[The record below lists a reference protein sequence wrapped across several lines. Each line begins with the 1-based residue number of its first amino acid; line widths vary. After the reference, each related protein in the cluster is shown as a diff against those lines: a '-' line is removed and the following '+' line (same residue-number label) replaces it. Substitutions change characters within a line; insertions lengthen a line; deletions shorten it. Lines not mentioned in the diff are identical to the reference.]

1 MVRVKQLLVLLIIV
15 AAVAVG
21 ADRAAAWEAGQVLSS
36 KLAST
41 YNLDQ
46 MPAVQVRGVPFL
58 TQWGSGQYEE
68 IDAQLPV
75 ATVDQVRITDISA
88 QLHDIRTAAFVTSAA
103 DISGATVGTASVQGM
118 VPYSNLPLPQGFQ
131 ASAAGDRL
139 HLTGSVSAGSLSIP
153 VTASVRVGV
162 QNGRLTLTAESVDTS
177 NPIVQNTVAAI
188 VRQQLEATSLPSSL
202 PFGVQLQAVT
212 VTQSG
217 LQIAASGHNLQMPR

>member
-1 MVRVKQLLVLLIIV
+1 MKQLFVFLLIV
-15 AAVAVG
+15 AALAVG
-21 ADRAAAWEAGQVLSS
+21 ADRAAAWEAGQVLSN

-46 MPAVQVRGVPFL
+46 EPTVQVRGVPFL

-75 ATVDQVRITDISA
+75 ATADQVRITDISA
-88 QLHDIRTAAFVTSAA
+88 QLHDIRTASFVTSSA

-118 VPYSNLPLPQGFQ
+118 VPYGNLPLPQGFR

-139 HLTGSVSAGSLSIP
+139 HLTGSVRAGPVVIP
-153 VTASVRVGV
+153 MTATVRVGV
-162 QNGRLTLTAESVDTS
+162 QNGQLTLTAESVETS
-177 NPIVQNTVAAI
+177 SPIAQNTVASI
-188 VRQQLEATSLPSSL
+188 VRQQLEAATPLRNL

-217 LQIAASGHNLQMPR
+217 LQIAAVGHNLQMPH

>member
-1 MVRVKQLLVLLIIV
+1 MVLVKRLFVFLLII
-15 AAVAVG
+15 AGLAVG
-21 ADRAAAWEAGQVLSS
+21 ADRAAAWEAEQVLSN

-46 MPAVQVRGVPFL
+46 KPTVQVRGVPFL

-75 ATVDQVRITDISA
+75 TTADQVRITNVSA
-88 QLHDIRTAAFVTSAA
+88 QLHDISTAAYVTSSA

-118 VPYSNLPLPQGFQ
+118 VPYSSLPLPQGFQ

-139 HLTGSVSAGSLSIP
+139 HLTGTVRAGSLSIP
-153 VTASVRVGV
+153 VTATVRVGV
-162 QNGRLTLTAESVDTS
+162 QNGQLALTAESVDVS
-177 NPIVQNTVAAI
+177 NPIAQSTVAPI
-188 VRQQLEATSLPSSL
+188 VRQQLAATSLLRSL
-202 PFGVQLQAVT
+202 PFGAQLQAVT

-217 LQIAASGHNLQMPR
+217 LQIAAVVHNLQMPR

>member
-1 MVRVKQLLVLLIIV
+1 MVRVKQLVVFLLVV
-15 AAVAVG
+15 AALAVG
-21 ADRAAAWEAGQVLSS
+21 ADRAAAWEAGQVLSN

-46 MPAVQVRGVPFL
+46 KPTIQVRGVPFL

-68 IDAQLPV
+68 IDAQLPL

-88 QLHDIRTAAFVTSAA
+88 QLHDIRTAAFVTSSA
-103 DISGATVGTASVQGM
+103 DISGARVGIASVQGM

-139 HLTGSVSAGSLSIP
+139 HLTGSVRAGPLSIP
-153 VTASVRVGV
+153 MTATVRVGA
-162 QNGRLTLTAESVDTS
+162 QNGQLTLTAESVNTS
-177 NPIVQNTVAAI
+177 NPIAQNTVAAT
-188 VRQQLEATSLPSSL
+188 VRQQLEATSLLRSL

-217 LQIAASGHNLQMPR
+217 LQIAAVGHNLQMPR